1 MTSVSNSPS
10 LVSTLQWEI
19 FNAWSGAYPEAALGF
34 MKELARMG
42 IRRLG
47 ATSQEL
53 RAAME

>member
-1 MTSVSNSPS
+1 M
-10 LVSTLQWEI
+10 STLQWEI